1 MSSGTSPARLLTT
14 AAHVCLPPH
23 AGSVSLFV
31 LSHHE
36 CVTPRAA
43 SWDTSPRVPAAGT
56 GAPEGG
62 TRRHLSWGPRCHLQA
77 GARGSQGPKGRG
89 GTSPRTQGCRL
100 PGQVAGFTGENR
112 GALCAAVCTH
122 PAPSRVAGQKHG
134 APVTAATE
142 RCTRSGSPGYRS
154 PRPAGPGNGGLLG
167 ERHLPPGC
175 PRCLGTPGEL
185 RVCRTLTVKSPDPC
199 GRAEARPETP
209 SSWPQAGAAPP
220 ECVPGHNCVRSLV
233 GAAKPETP
241 DGPTA
246 RGRSYNPL
254 LPGGLNS
261 LDFPC
266 PHTDSAKSV
275 LRALA
280 LPWHPNFEVRSRTGL
295 PSAQASPQAA
305 PGPGRSPRPAG

>member
-1 MSSGTSPARLLTT
+1 MRARSPYSSCPTT
-14 AAHVCLPPH
+14 
-23 AGSVSLFV
+23 SVSLPGRPPG
-31 LSHHE
+31 
-36 CVTPRAA
+36 TPRQG
-43 SWDTSPRVPAAGT
+43 SRQQGRGLPREEPGDTSAGAHAATSRLAPGDRRGPRAGGAPLPPLRAAGYPDRLQALPVKTGVPAGV
-56 GAPEGG
+56 
-62 TRRHLSWGPRCHLQA
+62 
-77 GARGSQGPKGRG
+77 
-89 GTSPRTQGCRL
+89 RT
-100 PGQVAGFTGENR
+100 
-112 GALCAAVCTH
+112 AVCTH
-122 PAPSRVAGQKHG
+122 PAPSRAAGQKHG

-246 RGRSYNPL
+246 RGRSLQP
-254 LPGGLNS
+254 P
-261 LDFPC
+261 P
-266 PHTDSAKSV
+266 
-275 LRALA
+275 
-280 LPWHPNFEVRSRTGL
+280 
-295 PSAQASPQAA
+295 
-305 PGPGRSPRPAG
+305 PGRA